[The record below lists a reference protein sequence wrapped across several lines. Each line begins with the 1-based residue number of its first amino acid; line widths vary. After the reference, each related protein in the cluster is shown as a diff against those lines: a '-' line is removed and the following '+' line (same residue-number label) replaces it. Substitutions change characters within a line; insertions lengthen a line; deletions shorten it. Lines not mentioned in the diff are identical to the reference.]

1 MRNLLLHI
9 AYNGSR
15 YHGYQVQQNAVSVA
29 GTFQPV
35 LEKILAEKVQLKG
48 CSRTDTGVH
57 ANDFAVSFKT
67 NCRIPSEA
75 QVRALNNH
83 HPPDMPAQ
91 RCEEVDEEFHAR
103 YSCTGKRYIYKIR
116 NSEIRSPFEQD
127 QVWVYYKYPI
137 DAEALNA
144 AAQGFIGTYDYQ
156 AFCSPGGSVEDTVRT
171 IYEFTVRRDGEMVEF
186 SVTGSGFLYNMVRI
200 MVGTLLAAGMGKI
213 PCTPEAIRAI
223 VLSKNRARAGGRV
236 PPCGL
241 YLDKVYYEPIEGQQ
255 S

>member
-1 MRNLLLHI
+1 M
-9 AYNGSR
+9 
-15 YHGYQVQQNAVSVA
+15 
-29 GTFQPV
+29 
-35 LEKILAEKVQLKG
+35 
-48 CSRTDTGVH
+48 
-57 ANDFAVSFKT
+57 SFKT
-67 NCRIPSEA
+67 NCRIPVQGWS
-75 QVRALNNH
+75 RPSTTIFLRIWR
-83 HPPDMPAQ
+83 
-91 RCEEVDEEFHAR
+91 RCAARRWRRKSHAR
-103 YSCTGKRYIYKIR
+103 YSCTGKRYVYKIR

-137 DAEALNA
+137 DAEALHA

-171 IYEFTVRRDGEMVEF
+171 IYDFSVRREGEMVEF

-223 VLSKNRARAGGRV
+223 VLSKNRAPAGGRV

-241 YLDKVYYEPIEGQQ
+241 YLDKVL
-255 S
+255 